1 MGRWE
6 DEVRKMRKVRSEED
20 EEEDEVRKMRSD
32 LILNINMF

>member
-1 MGRWE
+1 
-6 DEVRKMRKVRSEED
+6 MRKVRSEED